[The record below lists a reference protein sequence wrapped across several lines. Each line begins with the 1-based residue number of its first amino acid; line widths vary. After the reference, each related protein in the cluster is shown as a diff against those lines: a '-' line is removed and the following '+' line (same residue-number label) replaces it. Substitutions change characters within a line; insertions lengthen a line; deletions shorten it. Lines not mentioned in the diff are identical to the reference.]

1 MSPDPRETSGAEAA
15 WAQAW
20 ARLTSLAQMAHSRE
34 HQGVWETQWG
44 YFESLNPIGHP
55 QEAR

>member
-55 QEAR
+55 